1 MSIKISSGLRDHVLA
16 TGSFAAGVN
25 GGIIKIYSGT
35 VPATADAALS
45 GNTLLATISNN
56 MAGTGI
62 NMAATSSAGV
72 LPKAVA
78 EVWKGLITT
87 SGTATFYRFLPI
99 AGTET
104 LSTTEKR
111 LQGTVATVGGD
122 LNFSSTAFVANGTNS
137 KTVDSFYITQ
147 PTA

>member
-1 MSIKISSGLRDHVLA
+1 MAIKLSTGLRDYTLA

-25 GGIIKIYSGT
+25 GGVLRIYSGT
-35 VPATADAALS
+35 PPATADEALA
-45 GNTLLATISNN
+45 GNVLLDTISNN

-62 NMAATSSAGV
+62 NMGTVPVAGV
-72 LPKAVA
+72 LAKAAA
-78 EVWKGLITT
+78 EVWKGLIVA
-87 SGTATFYRFLPI
+87 SGTATFYRYSAI
-99 AGTET
+99 ADAGA

-122 LNFSSTAFVANGTNS
+122 LNFSSTAFVANGTNT
-137 KTVDSFYITQ
+137 KQVDSFYVTQ